1 MSQVSFTNEV
11 ASNVFSD
18 SERQTLEQEDLFAGN
33 SVTRLFIAIV
43 TGGTLLM
50 LGTVL
55 YTL

>member
-1 MSQVSFTNEV
+1 MSQVSFTNDSV
-11 ASNVFSD
+11 LNVFSD
-18 SERQTLEQEDLFAGN
+18 RERQALEQGDLFAGN

>member
-1 MSQVSFTNEV
+1 MSYVSFANDS
-11 ASNVFSD
+11 ALNVFSD
-18 SERQTLEQEDLFAGN
+18 SERRTLEQEDLFAGN

>member
-1 MSQVSFTNEV
+1 MSQVSFTNDSV
-11 ASNVFSD
+11 LNVFSD
-18 SERQTLEQEDLFAGN
+18 RERQALEQEDLFAGN

>member
-1 MSQVSFTNEV
+1 MSQVSLTNGV
-11 ASNVFSD
+11 AANVFSD

>member
-1 MSQVSFTNEV
+1 MSQVSFTNDS
-11 ASNVFSD
+11 ASNVFSHM
-18 SERQTLEQEDLFAGN
+18 ERQALEREDLFAGN

-43 TGGTLLM
+43 AGGTLLM